1 MVTAVY
7 LFFAAE
13 KFSIFFSRAEGT
25 TFDSCEKNT
34 VPFSDRQRT
43 DRCLCPHIYGIK
55 QTAGQTLP
63 ISNFRRFRHIPKPL
77 GEVFQTSAGL
87 EPAIP
92 LGLLPISILNSDFS
106 AALAY
111 TLEFPRA
118 PQCVHTLAICNLC
131 IQYTGIFFIYHG
143 KKVANSISVRNF
155 FAIFS
160 RSTIRLTK

>member
-1 MVTAVY
+1 MQKKY
-7 LFFAAE
+7 GILFP
-13 KFSIFFSRAEGT
+13 T
-25 TFDSCEKNT
+25 
-34 VPFSDRQRT
+34 RQRT
-43 DRCLCPHIYGIK
+43 DRCLCLPIYGIK
-55 QTAGQTLP
+55 QTAGQTFP
-63 ISNFRRFRHIPKPL
+63 VSNFRRFRHIPKPL

-87 EPAIP
+87 EPAIS
-92 LGLLPISILNSDFS
+92 LGLLPISMLNSDFS

-155 FAIFS
+155 FAFLAVLQLDLQNDPVPS
-160 RSTIRLTK
+160 PSKKDQMTEPV